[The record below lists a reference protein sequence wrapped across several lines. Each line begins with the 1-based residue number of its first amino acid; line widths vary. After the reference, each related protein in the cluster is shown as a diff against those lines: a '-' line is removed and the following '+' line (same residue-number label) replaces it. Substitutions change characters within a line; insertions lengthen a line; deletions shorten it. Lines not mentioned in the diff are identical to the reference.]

1 MSASSW
7 SSKAQSLDLAMSR
20 IERPR
25 RTSPVRTAARFTEP
39 HLTSTNSTGS
49 YSLPSVV
56 VKLKRDQ
63 IRSST
68 CL

>member
-1 MSASSW
+1 MLASSW
-7 SSKAQSLDLAMSR
+7 SSKGLSLDLAMSR

-25 RTSPVRTAARFTEP
+25 RTLPARTVARYIEP
-39 HLTSTNSTGS
+39 HPIFTSLTGS

-56 VKLKRDQ
+56 EKLKRDQ
-63 IRSST
+63 IHSSI